1 MTGLDLSP
9 AAAPASR
16 PGRILRHALIET
28 RLIVRNGEQLLLALV
43 IPLGLIAASAAV
55 GDRMGIAREPF
66 IASVIALGLW
76 SSGFT
81 SPAITTAFERRYG
94 VLERLVATPLRRA
107 DLLLGKAAMIGL
119 VAIGQAALLVVAGL
133 LAGWSPRP
141 GVGATLV
148 VVATVPLG
156 LIAFA
161 GLALTLAGTASA
173 ELTLGLANL
182 VYLVGAVA
190 GVLVP
195 LAAFPAWS
203 QPVLALLPTTA
214 LAESLRAWA
223 GGAPFGLPFPGWE
236 IMVTLVWAVVAVAVA
251 RKVFR
256 WTS

>member
-43 IPLGLIAASAAV
+43 IPLGLIIANAAV
-55 GDRMGIAREPF
+55 GARIGIAREPF

-107 DLLLGKAAMIGL
+107 DLLLGKAAM
-119 VAIGQAALLVVAGL
+119 VAIVALGQATVLTVAGL

-141 GVGATLV
+141 DVGSSLV
-148 VVATVPLG
+148 AVATVLPG
-156 LIAFA
+156 LVAFA
-161 GLALTLAGTASA
+161 GLALILAGTASA

-182 VYLVGAVA
+182 VYLVGAA
-190 GVLVP
+190 TGLLVP

-203 QPVLALLPTTA
+203 QPLLALLPTTA
-214 LAESLRAWA
+214 VAEALRAWSGAAAA
-223 GGAPFGLPFPGWE
+223 GPFPGWT
-236 IMVTLVWAVVAVAVA
+236 IVVTLVWALIVVVVA